1 MFLAGGLVWGYALL
15 AGAGPSALRAAAMV
29 QLFLTGAFLG
39 RKSGVTNAVA
49 VVASGLLL
57 WRPWWFQDVGWRL
70 SVTAVLVLGAYA
82 DLLGRRGAGKS
93 SGKEESALS
102 VVWEGIAAGILAWGA
117 TAGISASVF
126 GPVPLAGVLVNMV
139 AIPVFAVLLPL
150 ASLAALPALLG
161 LPGGG
166 YVAGAMEWLFLWWEK
181 GADGA
186 ATLLSGS
193 LAWSWLLGGGAVF
206 LVTALVLE
214 SCGIGRGRTCLI
226 ATILSGSV
234 LVFSGA

>member
-1 MFLAGGLVWGYALL
+1 
-15 AGAGPSALRAAAMV
+15 
-29 QLFLTGAFLG
+29 
-39 RKSGVTNAVA
+39 
-49 VVASGLLL
+49 
-57 WRPWWFQDVGWRL
+57 
-70 SVTAVLVLGAYA
+70 
-82 DLLGRRGAGKS
+82 
-93 SGKEESALS
+93 